1 MTTPQERFRSL
12 IRANDFLYR
21 LTEPKLA
28 RGVPKVI
35 RDEAR
40 SILRHFPFPI
50 ELEELAKLDVE
61 GILIEDGL
69 APKK

>member
-1 MTTPQERFRSL
+1 MTTPQERFRAL
-12 IRANDFLYR
+12 IRASDFLYR
-21 LTEPKLA
+21 LTDPNQTKRL
-28 RGVPKVI
+28 PKVI

>member
-1 MTTPQERFRSL
+1 MTTPHERFRAL
-12 IRANDFLYR
+12 IRASDFIYR
-21 LTEPKLA
+21 LTNPELSK
-28 RGVPKVI
+28 RVPKVV

-50 ELEELAKLDVE
+50 ELEELAKLDRD